1 MTSKDQPV
9 HIIGAGL
16 AGLTA
21 AIVLAK
27 QGREVIVYEKGNR
40 VGGLPLYN
48 PSPHGTPMNVEAM
61 NRYVGFDLRPGL
73 VEIADHS
80 FISAW
85 GKRYP
90 LDFPPNAQGWMI
102 ERGPRKHSMDHYL
115 ADLARSYG
123 ARIEVGHPMSD
134 REQISLLPRPAGQAA
149 NHFPRNVI
157 VATGLHQDG
166 FEVAH
171 MPFQKLYGVFA
182 KCRVPW
188 PEARVTV
195 YFDDYSPDYA
205 FTCSVNG
212 IAFGLIFNRH
222 RPVEEWEAE
231 KFRKQATEVD
241 GYPFRKWMPLGLPGQ
256 QGAAAP
262 TAHLTN
268 PRLFHEDLILAG
280 TLSGMMDP
288 ILFFGMHGAF
298 LSGKIAAMA
307 LDDPVA
313 ANAEFK
319 RLNATFKPVLAGKKL
334 MDSPLFPRN
343 VMMKYPMQAALPLF
357 PLVSRAAKYGYMV
370 NISGYNRF

>member
-1 MTSKDQPV
+1 MTEKDQPI

-21 AIVLAK
+21 AIILARE
-27 QGREVIVYEKGNR
+27 GREVIVYEKGNR
-40 VGGLPLYN
+40 VGGMPLYN
-48 PSPHGTPMNVEAM
+48 PSPHGTPMDADRM
-61 NRYVGFDLRPGL
+61 SRYVGFDMRPGMVKL
-73 VEIADHS
+73 TNGIM
-80 FISAW
+80 SAW

-90 LDFPPNAQGWMI
+90 INFSHGADGYMI
-102 ERGPRKHSMDHYL
+102 ERGPRKNSMDHYL
-115 ADLARSYG
+115 ADLAREHG
-123 ARIEVGHPMSD
+123 ARIEVGHPFLD
-134 REQISLLPRPAGQAA
+134 REQISLLPRPAGSPA

-157 VATGLHQDG
+157 VATGLHLDG

-171 MPFQKLYGVFA
+171 MPYQRLYGVFA

-222 RPVEEWEAE
+222 RPVDEWEAE
-231 KFRKQATEVD
+231 KFRKQAVEED
-241 GYPFRKWMPLGLPGQ
+241 GYPFKKWQPLGLDEE

-262 TAHLTN
+262 TAHLNN
-268 PRLFHEDLILAG
+268 PRLFHEDLVLAG
-280 TLSGMMDP
+280 TLAGMMDP

-307 LDDPVA
+307 MSDPVA
-313 ANAEFK
+313 AEKEFK
-319 RLNATFKPVLAGKKL
+319 RLNATFKPVLLAKKL
-334 MDSPLFPRN
+334 IDNPIFPRN
-343 VMMKYPMQAALPLF
+343 VLMKYPLQMGLRLF
-357 PLVSRAAKYGYMV
+357 PLYEWAMKYAYMA
-370 NISGYNRF
+370 NISGYRRY